1 MKQCLKKVLVEAV
14 HESLSNATILR
25 LVQRLRRIMRNTWI
39 LTRAETIFLI
49 AGITLIAGGGVWAAA
64 LPG

>member
-14 HESLSNATILR
+14 HKFLSNATILR

>member
-14 HESLSNATILR
+14 HYSLSNATILR

>member
-14 HESLSNATILR
+14 HQSLSNATILR

-39 LTRAETIFLI
+39 LTRAETMFLI

>member
-1 MKQCLKKVLVEAV
+1 LVEAV
-14 HESLSNATILR
+14 HQSLSNATILR

>member
-14 HESLSNATILR
+14 HQSLSNATILR

>member
-1 MKQCLKKVLVEAV
+1 
-14 HESLSNATILR
+14 
-25 LVQRLRRIMRNTWI
+25 MRNIWI
-39 LTRAETIFLI
+39 LTRTETIFLI

>member
-1 MKQCLKKVLVEAV
+1 MKQCLKKVVVGAV
-14 HESLSNATILR
+14 HYSLSNATILR

-39 LTRAETIFLI
+39 LTRAETMFLI

>member
-14 HESLSNATILR
+14 HKSLSNATILR

>member
-14 HESLSNATILR
+14 HQSLSNATILR
-25 LVQRLRRIMRNTWI
+25 FVQRLRRIMRNTWI

>member
-1 MKQCLKKVLVEAV
+1 M
-14 HESLSNATILR
+14 SNATILR

>member
-14 HESLSNATILR
+14 HQPLSNATILR